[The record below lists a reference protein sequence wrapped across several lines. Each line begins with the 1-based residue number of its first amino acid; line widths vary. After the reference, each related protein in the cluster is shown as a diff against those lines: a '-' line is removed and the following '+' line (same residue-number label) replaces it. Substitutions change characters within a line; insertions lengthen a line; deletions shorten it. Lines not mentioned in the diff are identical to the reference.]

1 MHEHLYL
8 NPHLPG
14 PKTITWPSSSPAVEA
29 EKKKYLSPKL
39 ISKGD
44 GNLIN

>member
-29 EKKKYLSPKL
+29 EKKNIFLQSLFKKEME
-39 ISKGD
+39 I
-44 GNLIN
+44 